1 MKFLNKKGFI
11 DQIKAV
17 VVGIAIIAIVIAV
30 GFVILAQMKAQI
42 ITQAGALG
50 VTAVGSNGEN
60 ITAWNAT
67 NTMIQAV
74 AQIPGWMPIL
84 ILVLVGGLVIGAV
97 MYFGRNKM

>member
-17 VVGIAIIAIVIAV
+17 VVGIAVVALVIAI

-42 ITQAGALG
+42 VSTEGLNAGT
-50 VTAVGSNGEN
+50 VSNSSA
-60 ITAWNAT
+60 TNAT
-67 NTMIQAV
+67 NVMITALS
-74 AQIPGWMPIL
+74 QIPGWMPIL
-84 ILVLVGGLVIGAV
+84 ILVAIGGLVIGAV